1 VRIAETSQDQ
11 SDLDNGPAKRRV
23 LAVREN
29 EIPQISR
36 REAGFFPK
44 TTLEVPD
51 KSTSKETAKVKV
63 GYAPPV
69 PLMRNILQGSSTRR
83 NR

>member
-1 VRIAETSQDQ
+1 MRIDEITQDQ

-23 LAVREN
+23 LSVREN
-29 EIPQISR
+29 ENPQISS
-36 REAGFFPK
+36 READFFPK
-44 TTLEVPD
+44 TILEVTD
-51 KSTSKETAKVKV
+51 ESTLKETAKVKV